1 MRQGIR
7 EGQLRF
13 VKEGGFEGGGPN
25 KEKNMVR
32 ILEEHDATALVGI
45 STIVLNAA
53 VYNEED
59 DTVEVPKLR
68 ELMAAT
74 AVARCL
80 VPIRLRGSE
89 IRAIRKIMQLT
100 LAELASRMDG
110 RAAPETVSR
119 WESENQPM
127 GGYAEKVLRLVACE
141 ALKAEAPG
149 VPYDGSMIAQL
160 RVSDP
165 WKGDADFVLPAIVL
179 KLWQA

>member
-1 MRQGIR
+1 
-7 EGQLRF
+7 
-13 VKEGGFEGGGPN
+13 
-25 KEKNMVR
+25 MVR

-53 VYNEED
+53 VYNEEE
-59 DTVEVPKLR
+59 DTVEVPKVR
-68 ELMAAT
+68 ELMATA

-80 VPIRLRGSE
+80 MPIRLRGSE

-100 LAELASRMDG
+100 LAELASKMDG

-141 ALKAEAPG
+141 ALKTEAPG
-149 VPYDGSMIAQL
+149 VPYDGSMIAELQ
-160 RVSDP
+160 VSDP
-165 WKGDADFVLPAIVL
+165 WKGDTGYTLPAIVL
-179 KLWQA
+179 YRGKLRENSGSIIDVWDQAA